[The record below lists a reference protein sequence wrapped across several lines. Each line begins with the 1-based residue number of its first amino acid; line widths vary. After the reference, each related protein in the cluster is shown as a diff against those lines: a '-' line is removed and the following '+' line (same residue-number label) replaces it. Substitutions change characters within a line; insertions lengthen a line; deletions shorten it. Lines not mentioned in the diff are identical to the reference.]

1 MEPKIKISLDEV
13 LSCGKPVV
21 LELGCG
27 AKKTPGRIGID
38 CVDLPEVDIVAD
50 LEAGLGFMP
59 DSSVDEIHAEH
70 VFEHLENFEGM
81 MREVVRVLK
90 GEGTC
95 RVRVPHFTN
104 PYAYS
109 DYTHKRLFGLYT
121 FYYFVDERHQLR
133 RKVPSHYTD
142 IRIRI
147 LSQRLIFRSP
157 FNLRTMGRTL
167 FGRIINCCGW
177 LQEFYE
183 DNPWWLPPC
192 HAIEVVF
199 TPDREGASGDLSR

>member
-1 MEPKIKISLDEV
+1 MESKIKINLDEA
-13 LSCGKPVV
+13 LSCGEPVV

-27 AKKTPGRIGID
+27 ARKKPGRIGID
-38 CVDLPEVDIVAD
+38 CVDLPEVDIVTD
-50 LEAGLGFMP
+50 LEQGLGFMP
-59 DSSVDEIHAEH
+59 DDSVDQIHAEH

-104 PYAYS
+104 PYGYS
-109 DYTHKRLFGLYT
+109 DYTHKRLFGLYS
-121 FYYFVDERHQLR
+121 FYYFVDQRHQLR

-157 FNLRTMGRTL
+157 FKLQNMFRKLY
-167 FGRIINCCGW
+167 GRIVNCCRWSQERYETAPW
-177 LQEFYE
+177 LF
-183 DNPWWLPPC
+183 PC

-199 TPDREGASGDLSR
+199 APEKRGEAPP

>member
-13 LSCGKPVV
+13 LTCGKPVV
-21 LELGCG
+21 LELGCA

-109 DYTHKRLFGLYT
+109 DYTHKRPFGLYT

-157 FNLRTMGRTL
+157 FRLRNMLRKL
-167 FGRIINCCGW
+167 YGRIVNCCRW
-177 LQEFYE
+177 SQEQYE
-183 DNPWWLPPC
+183 ANPWISTPC
-192 HAIEVVF
+192 EAIEVVF
-199 TPDREGASGDLSR
+199 TPHKPGASGDLSQ